1 MKRSNI
7 VLSLLGAFG
16 ALAAAMAEDGPT
28 RKPEREELWV
38 PSDRL
43 DAVLKEFPKAV
54 MLTPEQYETLVRD
67 AGKLKSALPIDPAIP
82 EGLIIEGLT
91 LTGKA
96 ESLSDEVIL
105 AGELTVRASREGWSK
120 GNLAWPFVMQSLT
133 VEGGTLLAHLG
144 DVVSAKG
151 SSFRPMELF
160 ARGPGVMRLR
170 FTTSLRVFDQWSEGV
185 RTLDIPEVKSSGR
198 LVLTLPAASTVL
210 RSSAHEH
217 SGQVVTAAFD
227 HVAWA
232 DEASFVPKDLPRAV
246 RLRWSDA
253 LPEAEQASV
262 RFLEKGRVSIK
273 VEEAGVSVSLTARM
287 VLQAGAGRVEEMRW
301 PLREKG
307 TQVTAVT
314 GAAVRDWHQDGQ
326 TLVMKIERT
335 GAPTDVAIQMR
346 GSGGIDAMQSAA
358 LELAIPTV
366 VPPVPLSAEAEFELS
381 EDLELLDLRGG
392 RQIDAGHLAFQ
403 LGIDAP
409 SVLVRTSK
417 PRIEAVVDALV
428 TLDRDS
434 VMINRTLVLQADRPL
449 SNTRV
454 TLPDGEEF
462 VSINASAGPALK
474 WKRVQQTLE
483 LRWQEP
489 IPLNAGASMV
499 LVSRKKLAKAWSG
512 QGIAEPVLVENIRV
526 PEAVKVTGY
535 TALAFDDAWRVR
547 LGTLSGLEDRD
558 VKYSPVTGGRM
569 AWFGLRDWSLNFEA
583 ERAGSVYAAVITAY
597 ALPRA
602 RTVEIE
608 GQVELEI
615 SGAPLREFKF
625 KLPPAVAALLRVTS
639 PSVGE
644 QKLDEATG
652 VWTCTLIRESTGRQN
667 IRFRI
672 SLPAEISGLEGATT
686 VKTIA
691 AVLPRLEMPEA
702 RRFRGTWVV
711 EANTD
716 TQLAFVAKSLQP
728 LDVLRAPTVEGYA
741 PRHRIVGAYTF
752 GTAEHELKLTAER
765 HAHSEL
771 AALIVMQLQM
781 NSVLGR
787 DGNALHSALLN
798 LRHSGEQFVTLVLPE
813 GAELLSTVVNGAAVK
828 PVRSQDTAIAIP
840 LPSESANQPNVA
852 VRVQFQLPAAA
863 WTGSGAL
870 KVAPVRLPGNVPIL
884 STSWG
889 IDVPE
894 GYTYAKPETR
904 LEAKGFDGTETLWGR
919 LRQSL
924 VSETWLLGRDR
935 LFASVDELKFSRDGD
950 DRSIPVSRLLEL
962 GQSQIDLGLYD
973 VAFDTFRDALRLD
986 PYNVPARRALEE
998 VDQKRRMYSETP
1010 RDHTRS
1016 RMLNKAGKAWEDYPS
1031 NADQL
1036 VASLEVPRSASA
1048 TLQDKMDRI
1057 IFPSVQFSGASVEEA
1072 IEFLRM
1078 KCRDLDIQES
1088 DPAKK
1093 GVSFILKT
1101 GDAPSTAKISLD
1113 LKDVPM
1119 SEALRYVTELAG
1131 MKYKIEPYAVLVV
1144 PISETE
1150 TEMVQRVYRVP
1161 PDFLTQSGEVSNLDS
1176 APADPFATGTATS
1189 GASLLRRPSA
1199 TEIFKAQGIQFP
1211 PGGSAVFNPTTGE
1224 LIVRNTAA
1232 NLDLVDA
1239 YVGGKVHSSSE
1250 APKVIDRMQFRL
1262 DSPAA
1267 AGGRFADETS
1277 RTLDSTVFPA
1287 FSFSGASLEECVEF
1301 FRKVVPSV
1309 QWEIASN
1316 VADSA
1321 QQLNLDLKDVPA
1333 KEALRYVV
1341 ELAGT
1346 KYKIDGT
1353 KVIIGPLP
1361 ETNTTMETRRYQM
1374 PWGWVSG
1381 LKDRHSNPVDE
1392 LKNPWI
1398 PFPDRSAATL
1408 AGNVLSVTNTVPNL
1422 DLLEDYLEAIWN
1434 RSDETPP
1441 RLAPGSEFKA
1451 ESANR
1456 AGLLPLLIDLPEQG
1470 RRLFLSGFQEP
1481 EVVEIRYVAWETQLF
1496 RAMFGIGLGV
1506 LLFWGLGR
1514 RRWFLATLLVVVVA
1528 GFGAPLLAGDGLLAW
1543 VNAVLLG
1550 WLVGLGLAVLAWIL
1564 GAAARRAKIRPLQ
1577 SATAALCLSGIFA
1590 PPSTHADE
1598 VNAAIA
1604 DPAAHVVIV
1613 PYEPGRLP
1621 NGGKGQRYYMPYE
1634 SFERL
1639 WAAAKESRRPT
1650 PLLAEDQQ
1658 QGAVIH
1664 SAHYAAVAEEN
1675 GLTLHARLEVVSRGR
1690 WSPLEIIL
1698 GGVQKGIGKQEPVA
1712 LRGLIGE
1719 VVLDGR
1725 SAALHEDK
1733 LSLDQPGKHH
1743 IEFTATLPVAGRWQR
1758 LDLQFPPSMATALT
1772 LQLREGDGWLWA
1784 EGLPAR
1790 AGDGRGS
1797 FAVPVGAG
1805 GAVSLERTAGAQSLG
1820 EGPVPTAEA
1829 LTNLLLREWQ
1839 NVAVQGRVKFSFPGA
1854 SRQTLTL
1861 ATDRDLRLGVV
1872 VIKADVIGTQRSIP
1886 IARVESQL
1894 RGDRIERVFHLAAAI
1909 TDEAVLE
1916 FEAETTSSDHA
1927 PQIIPGARRSK
1938 EVVAI
1943 FHDESREIKV
1953 DPAAAERLG
1962 RDEPARDG
1970 LKFAGAFQSRSAAPV
1985 AYQATLA
1992 PEFAEA
1998 EVNYVFQLSGQ
2009 KCEMVA
2015 ALSMGRSRGTWTHAE
2030 MGLPTGYEVQS
2041 ISGPA
2046 VQGWAVEKGR
2056 LHLRLDPTQAGRDA
2070 RVVVHL
2076 AIGTEAPVTTWRLEP
2091 LKLEGFRD
2099 VRGRA
2104 VIAVHAA
2111 TQVRL
2116 GDLSAQREVEE
2127 LDATLPDPVIE
2138 GLFNIALPFEKKRA
2152 LRFGHAD
2159 WTTQVTMTQEVA
2171 RYAVDTVALVR
2182 ASDEGIRLS
2191 QQIAIGVEQGS
2202 LRSVAVRLPAALPEA
2217 VVTGPQLREISTR
2230 VEGDERVYDCAFQSD
2245 VLGHETLT
2253 FDHDLPLAAE
2263 VTVPFVKVAG
2273 AARLQR
2279 FFVLDNRSSRESR
2292 VVDSTGLSTAARETV
2307 PYLPGDLA
2315 RPQFF
2320 RALGDGQLRIAY
2332 EELSMTEAN
2341 AATVSLA
2348 ALTTMLRNDGGR
2360 WEVVEYSLINRS
2372 LQFLA
2377 VVLPAQAELISTSV
2391 SGTPVRADERLTEG
2405 KKVRLVPL
2413 IHTQVG
2419 QRALE
2424 VRLVYR
2430 FPKSVGGDWKN
2441 LRLDDPELQGLSVE
2455 RTTWTVWS
2463 PKDRTVAKP
2472 GGNMDVVTASDLVN
2486 EGKLAALSVIA
2497 DINQQVAAGKL
2508 DDDQAAVALEGAE
2521 QWLGELSKEG
2531 ERDQSYGRADE
2542 PLSKQ
2547 KVAEEWGRQQQMLT
2561 ENRMSRVQVAGK
2573 KKVDAATA
2581 TAGKDKN
2588 QTSWATNGAL
2598 NKAGDGQLVLTG
2610 ANTFTGDTSAVAFN
2624 DNVGVSQ
2631 GFFNNGRQQSDQS
2644 AAIIAGTWAVTA
2656 SNARGNNMALQ
2667 ERGRQVTVRAGTLL
2681 QNSAAASTV
2690 AGTSGSAASMN
2701 ANGVVAMNGGV
2712 VQLQQGTGGVG
2723 GVNTYTGATI
2733 VSAGALINS
2742 NGFDLAGTGT
2752 ATTGSGI
2759 VLDGGQLS
2767 ASGQPTADGLVMN
2780 GGTLTLSGTVSGSAT
2795 THPAD
2800 PFASGP
2806 ATVPLSRPEA
2816 DALSAIPKALG
2827 VPAAGAFANLNS
2839 PAPAPAMA
2847 ADPFGGR
2854 PTTSAKPETL
2864 GDIAQREI
2872 VPGSNRGAKPAA
2884 PVIPALQTAALRPT
2898 GRHALPVELPVDGV
2912 ALHFVKLKDNA
2923 VVELQLSTPWPAEK
2937 LASLIG
2943 LASGLLVCGLMAWVG
2958 RRWRL

>member
-67 AGKLKSALPIDPAIP
+67 AGKLKSALTIDPAIP

-91 LTGKA
+91 LTGQA
-96 ESLSDEVIL
+96 ESVSDEVIL

-120 GNLAWPFVMQSLT
+120 GSLAWPFVMQSLI

-198 LVLTLPAASTVL
+198 LVLTLPTASTVL
-210 RSSAHEH
+210 RSSAHEQ

-253 LPEAEQASV
+253 LPEADQASV
-262 RFLEKGRVSIK
+262 RFLEKGQVSI
-273 VEEAGVSVSLTARM
+273 EIAETGVSVSLTARM
-287 VLQAGAGRVEEMRW
+287 VLQAGAGRVVELRW

-326 TLVMKIERT
+326 TLVMNIERT
-335 GAPTDVAIQMR
+335 GAATDVAIQMR
-346 GSGGIDAMQSAA
+346 GSGGIDATQSAA

-449 SNTRV
+449 SNTRM

-489 IPLNAGASMV
+489 IPRNAGASMV

-672 SLPAEISGLEGATT
+672 SLPAEISGLEGAAT

-716 TQLAFVAKSLQP
+716 TQLAFEAKSLQP

-741 PRHRIVGAYTF
+741 PRHRVVGAYTY

-870 KVAPVRLPGNVPIL
+870 KVEPVRLPGNVPIL

-904 LEAKGFDGTETLWGR
+904 LEASGFDAMGTLGE
-919 LRQSL
+919 SL
-924 VSETWLLGRDR
+924 KAWLESFTWPLG
-935 LFASVDELKFSRDGD
+935 S
-950 DRSIPVSRLLEL
+950 L
-962 GQSQIDLGLYD
+962 G
-973 VAFDTFRDALRLD
+973 
-986 PYNVPARRALEE
+986 E
-998 VDQKRRMYSETP
+998 YSTAAEG

-1016 RMLNKAGKAWEDYPS
+1016 RMLNEAGKAWEDYPS

-1048 TLQDKMDRI
+1048 TLQDKMNRI

-1088 DPAKK
+1088 DTAKK
-1093 GVSFILKT
+1093 GVNFVLKP
-1101 GDAPSTAKISLD
+1101 GAAASDAQISLD

-1131 MKYKIEPYAVLVV
+1131 MKYQIEDDAVF
-1144 PISETE
+1144 ISPVGEGTP
-1150 TEMVQRVYRVP
+1150 EMVRRVYRVP
-1161 PDFLTQSGEVSNLDS
+1161 PDLLRQLMVGGEAS
-1176 APADPFATGTATS
+1176 AAPSEPFATGS
-1189 GASLLRRPSA
+1189 GAGSGAARRASVM
-1199 TEIFKAQGIQFP
+1199 EILKDQGIAFP
-1211 PGGSAVFNPTTGE
+1211 LGGSVVYFPDSGE
-1224 LIVRNTAA
+1224 LIVKNTQE
-1232 NLDLVDA
+1232 N
-1239 YVGGKVHSSSE
+1239 
-1250 APKVIDRMQFRL
+1250 
-1262 DSPAA
+1262 
-1267 AGGRFADETS
+1267 
-1277 RTLDSTVFPA
+1277 
-1287 FSFSGASLEECVEF
+1287 
-1301 FRKVVPSV
+1301 
-1309 QWEIASN
+1309 
-1316 VADSA
+1316 
-1321 QQLNLDLKDVPA
+1321 LNLT
-1333 KEALRYVV
+1333 EAYLQS
-1341 ELAGT
+1341 L
-1346 KYKIDGT
+1346 
-1353 KVIIGPLP
+1353 
-1361 ETNTTMETRRYQM
+1361 
-1374 PWGWVSG
+1374 
-1381 LKDRHSNPVDE
+1381 SNRTA
-1392 LKNPWI
+1392 
-1398 PFPDRSAATL
+1398 RS
-1408 AGNVLSVTNTVPNL
+1408 S
-1422 DLLEDYLEAIWN
+1422 
-1434 RSDETPP
+1434 
-1441 RLAPGSEFKA
+1441 GSEFKA

-1514 RRWFLATLLVVVVA
+1514 RRWFLATLLVVVLA

-1577 SATAALCLSGIFA
+1577 SATAALCLSAIFA

-1598 VNAAIA
+1598 VKTAIA

-1634 SFERL
+1634 SFEQL

-1664 SAHYAAVAEEN
+1664 SAYYAAVAEEN

-1719 VVLDGR
+1719 ILLDGR

-1805 GAVSLERTAGAQSLG
+1805 GVVSLERAAGAQSLG

-1829 LTNLLLREWQ
+1829 LTNVLLREWE

-1861 ATDRDLRLGVV
+1861 ATDRDLRLGDV
-1872 VIKADVIGTQRSIP
+1872 VINADVIGTQRTIP

-1894 RGDRIERVFHLAAAI
+1894 RGDRMERVFHLAAAI

-2116 GDLSAQREVEE
+2116 GDLSSQREVEE

-2263 VTVPFVKVAG
+2263 VTLPFVKVAG

-2348 ALTTMLRNDGGR
+2348 ALTTMLRNDGSR

-2430 FPKSVGGDWKN
+2430 FPKSGGGDWKN

-2521 QWLGELSKEG
+2521 QWLGELSKSGEG
-2531 ERDQSYGRADE
+2531 EQSYVRADE

-2573 KKVDAATA
+2573 KKEDAATA

-2723 GVNTYTGATI
+2723 GVNTYTGATTLN
-2733 VSAGALINS
+2733 AGTLMNS
-2742 NGFDLAGTGT
+2742 TGFDLAGTAV
-2752 ATTGSGI
+2752 ATTGSGV

-2767 ASGQPTADGLVMN
+2767 ATGQSIDVGRFASSRASTM
-2780 GGTLTLSGTVSGSAT
+2780 SGTIT
-2795 THPAD
+2795 TPPAD

-2806 ATVPLSRPEA
+2806 ATVPLTRPEA

-2827 VPAAGAFANLNS
+2827 APAGGAFANLDAAT

-2847 ADPFGGR
+2847 ADPSGGR
-2854 PTTSAKPETL
+2854 PTTPAKPANL
-2864 GDIAQREI
+2864 ADIADREI
-2872 VPGSNRGAKPAA
+2872 GQRMMSAPKSAA